1 MDEFE
6 KLMAMITGQAEDALE
21 ELGKR
26 ADLTNPRDAEHIKD
40 IMKIMCYADKLM
52 GGEDGYSGNY
62 PMTGDYSGD
71 GSWNAQGDYSRT
83 GGNQVGNMGGG
94 TYSNARRGHW
104 VRGHYSRRR
113 DSSGRYSR
121 LSIEEHMDAMER
133 EATTPEEREKIKKMR
148 QMMR

>member
-21 ELGKR
+21 TLGKR

-40 IMKIMCYADKLM
+40 VMKIMCYADKLM
-52 GGEDGYSGNY
+52 GCEDGYSGA
-62 PMTGDYSGD
+62 MYSGD
-71 GSWNAQGDYSRT
+71 GVWAANGDYST
-83 GGNQVGNMGGG
+83 ANNGNMGGG
-94 TYSNARRGHW
+94 YSNARREHW

-113 DSSGRYSR
+113 DPSGRYSR
-121 LSIEEHMDAMER
+121 MSMSEHLDAMER
-133 EATTPEEREKIKKMR
+133 EAKTEEEREKIKKMR

>member
-26 ADLTNPRDAEHIKD
+26 ADLTNPRD
-40 IMKIMCYADKLM
+40 ADKLM

-121 LSIEEHMDAMER
+121 LSMEEHMDAMER

>member
-40 IMKIMCYADKLM
+40 IMKIMFYADKLM
-52 GGEDGYSGNY
+52 GGEDGYSGN
-62 PMTGDYSGD
+62 GDYSGD

-83 GGNQVGNMGGG
+83 GGNQGGNNMGGG
-94 TYSNARRGHW
+94 TYSNARRGEHW

-121 LSIEEHMDAMER
+121 MSMEEHMDAMER
-133 EATTPEEREKIKKMR
+133 EAATPEEREKIKKMR
-148 QMMR
+148 QIMR